1 MRTQTA
7 PDGPTAPVPASTN
20 SSNPG
25 GVPSQPNRRR
35 SSLRVTTAI
44 EILPVLNCGPAL
56 LAAALPSLLKAQ
68 G

>member
-1 MRTQTA
+1 M
-7 PDGPTAPVPASTN
+7 
-20 SSNPG
+20 
-25 GVPSQPNRRR
+25 
-35 SSLRVTTAI
+35 RVTTAI